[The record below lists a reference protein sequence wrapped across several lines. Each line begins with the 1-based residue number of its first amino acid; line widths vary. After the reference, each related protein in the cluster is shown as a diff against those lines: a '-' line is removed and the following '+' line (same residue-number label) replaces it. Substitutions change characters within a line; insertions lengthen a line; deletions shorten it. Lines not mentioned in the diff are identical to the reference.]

1 MVYEVKITE
10 HRERI
15 VKVKAADEDEA
26 IAITADLIDDG
37 AINIFDEP
45 EIGLTVECEFGENE
59 IDTEETI
66 FEKEAEL

>member
-26 IAITADLIDDG
+26 IAITSDLIDDG
-37 AINIFDEP
+37 NINIFDEP
-45 EIGLTVECEFGENE
+45 EIRLTVECGFEEDETG
-59 IDTEETI
+59 TEETI
-66 FEKEAEL
+66 FEKEAE

>member
-1 MVYEVKITE
+1 MVYEIKITE

-26 IAITADLIDDG
+26 IDIASELIDDG
-37 AINIFDEP
+37 TINIFDEP
-45 EIGLTVECEFGENE
+45 EIALTVECGFEEDE

-66 FEKEAEL
+66 FEKEAGL